1 LAGNGGAGGSAGL
14 IRRHHVQASVNGRL
28 ALLAGA
34 VALIGVAMP
43 AAAQFRPGQEG
54 FADLAERLQPAVVNI
69 STTQKVKAPQ
79 RGQGQGPEMPQ
90 FPPGSPFEEFFKEFF
105 DRNRGGNNGGGA
117 RKVQSLGSG
126 FIVDAKGLVVT
137 NNHVI
142 SEADEITV
150 IMHDGTKLDATVK
163 GRDQKTDLALLQV
176 KTSKDLPTLTWGD
189 SDKTRVGDWVLAIGN
204 PLGLGGTVTAGIVS
218 ARNRNIDAGPYDD
231 FIQTDASINKGNSG
245 GPLFN
250 MKGEV
255 VGINTAIYSPS
266 GGSIGIGFSIP
277 ANLAKNV
284 VAQLREFGKTQRG
297 WLGVRIQS
305 VTEEL
310 AESLG
315 LKEAKGA
322 LVAGVSPEGP
332 AAKAGIEAGDVIVKF
347 DGRDI
352 NEMRSLP
359 RQVAE
364 TRVGAAVEVQVLRK
378 GKTQKFNVKLGE
390 LEESEQ
396 QASAQTDKPSQAK
409 AVDALGMS
417 LSRLTP
423 DMREKFELKGDVK
436 GVVVTDVEQGSE
448 AAEKGL
454 RAGTVILEVDQE
466 EVNSPADVSKKIK
479 EAQDKKKKSVLLFVQ
494 RRGGDRNFVPLR
506 FKG

>member
-1 LAGNGGAGGSAGL
+1 MHRE
-14 IRRHHVQASVNGRL
+14 IHVQASVNGRR
-28 ALLAGA
+28 ALWAGVV
-34 VALIGVAMP
+34 VALIGIAAP
-43 AAAQFRPGQEG
+43 AGAQLRPSQDG

-69 STTQKVKAPQ
+69 STTQKVKAPA
-79 RGQGQGPEMPQ
+79 RGSGPGPEMPQ

-105 DRNRGGNNGGGA
+105 DRNRGGENSP

-126 FIVDAKGLVVT
+126 FIIDAKGFVVT

-142 SEADEITV
+142 ADADEITV
-150 IMHDGTKLDATVK
+150 IMHDGVKLEATLK

-176 KTSKDLPTLTWGD
+176 KTSKDLPTVGWGD
-189 SDKTRVGDWVLAIGN
+189 SDKARVGDWVLAIGN
-204 PLGLGGTVTAGIVS
+204 PLGLGGTVTAGIIS

-250 MKGEV
+250 VKGEV

-266 GGSIGIGFSIP
+266 GGSIGIGFAIP
-277 ANLAKNV
+277 ANLAKNIV
-284 VAQLREFGKTQRG
+284 RQLKDVGKTQRG
-297 WLGVRIQS
+297 WLGVRIQT

-315 LKEAKGA
+315 IKDAKGA
-322 LVAGVSPEGP
+322 LVAGVSPDGP
-332 AAKAGIEAGDVIVKF
+332 AAKAGIEAGDVIVRF
-347 DGRDI
+347 DGREI

-364 TRVGAAVEVQVLRK
+364 TQVGATVEVLVLRK
-378 GKTQKFNVKLGE
+378 GKQQKFNVKLGE

-396 QASAQTDKPSQAK
+396 QASLQTDKPTPGRS
-409 AVDALGMS
+409 VDALGLS

-423 DMREKFELKGDVK
+423 DLRERYELKGDVK
-436 GVVVTDVEQGSE
+436 GVVITDVEQNSE

-454 RAGTVILEVDQE
+454 RPGTVILEIDQE
-466 EVNSPADVSKKIK
+466 EVANPADVAKKIK
-479 EAQDKKKKSVLLFVQ
+479 EAQDRKKKSVLLFVQ

>member
-1 LAGNGGAGGSAGL
+1 
-14 IRRHHVQASVNGRL
+14 VQASVNGRR
-28 ALLAGA
+28 ALWAGVV
-34 VALIGVAMP
+34 VALIGVAP
-43 AAAQFRPGQEG
+43 GFVGTASAQLRPGPDG

-79 RGQGQGPEMPQ
+79 RGTGPGPEMPQ

-105 DRNRGGNNGGGA
+105 DRNRNGDNSP

-126 FIVDAKGLVVT
+126 FIVDAKGFVVT

-142 SEADEITV
+142 ADADEITV
-150 IMHDGTKLDATVK
+150 ITQDGTKLEATLK
-163 GRDQKTDLALLQV
+163 GRDQKTDLAVLQV
-176 KTSKDLPTLTWGD
+176 KSTKDLPTLTWGD
-189 SDKTRVGDWVLAIGN
+189 SDKARVGDWVLAIGN
-204 PLGLGGTVTAGIVS
+204 PLGLGGTVTAGIIS

-250 MKGEV
+250 MRGEV
-255 VGINTAIYSPS
+255 IGINTAIYSPS
-266 GGSIGIGFSIP
+266 GGSIGIGFAIP

-284 VAQLREFGKTQRG
+284 VKQLKEVGKTQRG
-297 WLGVRIQS
+297 WLGVRIQT

-322 LVAGVSPEGP
+322 LVAGVSPDGP

-347 DGRDI
+347 DGKEI

-359 RQVAE
+359 RQVAD
-364 TRVGAAVEVQVLRK
+364 TLVGTSVEVTVLRK
-378 GKTQKFNVKLGE
+378 GKQQKFNVKLGE
-390 LEESEQ
+390 LEEGEQ
-396 QASAQTDKPSQAK
+396 QASVQPEKPTPGRS
-409 AVDALGMS
+409 VDALGLS

-423 DMREKFELKGDVK
+423 DLRERYELKGEVK
-436 GVVVTDVEQGSE
+436 GVVITDVEQGSE

-454 RAGTVILEVDQE
+454 RPGTVILEIDQE
-466 EVNSPADVSKKIK
+466 EVSNPADVSKKIK
-479 EAQDKKKKSVLLFVQ
+479 EAQDRKKKSVLLFVQ

>member
-1 LAGNGGAGGSAGL
+1 
-14 IRRHHVQASVNGRL
+14 VNGHL
-28 ALLAGA
+28 TAAAAA
-34 VALIGVAMP
+34 VALALSLTGP
-43 AAAQFRPGQEG
+43 AAGQSRPADG
-54 FADLAERLQPAVVNI
+54 FADLAERLQPGVVNI
-69 STTQKVKAPQ
+69 SSTQKVKAQ
-79 RGQGQGPEMPQ
+79 SGGGGRGGPGPEMPQ

-105 DRNRGGNNGGGA
+105 DRNRNGGGGVP

-126 FIVDAKGLVVT
+126 FVVDAKGFVVT

-142 SEADEITV
+142 ADADEITV
-150 IMHDGTKLDATVK
+150 TLHDGTKLEATVK
-163 GRDQKTDLALLQV
+163 GRDQKTDLAVLQV
-176 KTSKDLPTLTWGD
+176 KSTKDLATLTWGD
-189 SDKTRVGDWVLAIGN
+189 SDRTRVGDWVLAIGN

-218 ARNRNIDAGPYDD
+218 ARNRNIEAGPYDD

-266 GGSIGIGFSIP
+266 GGSIGIGFAIP
-277 ANLAKNV
+277 ANLAKNI
-284 VAQLREFGKTQRG
+284 VAQLTDIGKTQRG
-297 WLGVRIQS
+297 WLGVRIQT
-305 VTEEL
+305 VTDEL

-332 AAKAGIEAGDVIVKF
+332 AAKAGIEAGDIIVKF
-347 DGRDI
+347 DGKDI

-364 TRVGAAVEVQVLRK
+364 TRVGASVEVQVLRK
-378 GKTQKFNVKLGE
+378 GKTQKFSVKLGE
-390 LEESEQ
+390 LEEGEQ
-396 QASAQTDKPSQAK
+396 QASLQTDKPTAK
-409 AVDALGMS
+409 PVDALGMS

-423 DMREKFELKGDVK
+423 DLREKFELKGDVK
-436 GVVVTDVEQGSE
+436 GVVVTDVEAGSE
-448 AAEKGL
+448 ASEKGL